1 MAVVILP
8 QVHEDE
14 KKKNTSQLLTEAQVT
29 FLQHKELR

>member
-14 KKKNTSQLLTEAQVT
+14 KKNTSQLLTEAQVT